1 MNVPVLVMKGY
12 NFNSRCGESIIKN
25 LGTNDLISQNKE
37 DYIVNA
43 IRLSNDKNALINL
56 RKDIFEKLM
65 QSSLFNT
72 REFSKNFSEILLRIH
87 NS

>member
-12 NFNSRCGESIIKN
+12 NFNSRCGESIMKN
-25 LGTNDLISQNKE
+25 LGTNDLISENKE
-37 DYIVNA
+37 EYIINA
-43 IRLSNDKNALINL
+43 IRLINDKNALINL
-56 RKDIFEKLM
+56 RKNIFEKLM

-72 REFSKNFSEILLRIH
+72 REFAKNFSETLLRIH

>member
-25 LGTNDLISQNKE
+25 LGINGLISNSKE
-37 DYIVNA
+37 NYIINA
-43 IRLSNDKNALINL
+43 IKLSNDKNALTNL
-56 RKDIFEKLM
+56 RKNIFEKLM
-65 QSSLFNT
+65 QSPLFDT
-72 REFSKNFSEILLRIH
+72 KEFSKNFSETLLRIH